1 MKLLSFVISVL
12 NEEATIGTLYREIKE
27 NIPDGHDYQ
36 IIFVDDGSGDGSFG
50 VMKNL
55 AEADS
60 KVQVIKFQRNFGKS
74 AAIQKGFESA
84 EGEIVFTLDA
94 DLQDNPKEIPKFLEK
109 LDEGYDMVSGW
120 KKRRFDPLGKTLPS
134 KIFNF
139 VVSKFF
145 RMDLHDYNCGFKAYK
160 KKVVDNLNIYGELH
174 RYIPVLAKAKGF
186 SCGEVVVE
194 HRKREHG
201 KSKYGVE
208 RYLRGFL
215 DFLTIRVITK
225 YKKSPIYF
233 FGGMGSLMALA
244 GFALC
249 LYLLYIKYFLV
260 EGISGRPLLML
271 AVLLSVI
278 GVQFIS
284 IGLIC
289 ELMVHMKDSKSDG
302 VVIDKV
308 ISFSKNKEII

>member
-12 NEEATIGTLYREIKE
+12 NEEATIETLCREIKE
-27 NIPDGHDYQ
+27 NIPAGYDYQ
-36 IIFVDDGSGDGSFG
+36 IVLVDDGSGDGSFD

-55 AEADS
+55 AEAD
-60 KVQVIKFQRNFGKS
+60 KNIQVVKFQRNFGKS
-74 AAIQKGFESA
+74 AAIQKGFELA
-84 EGEIVFTLDA
+84 NGEIVFTLDA
-94 DLQDNPKEIPKFLEK
+94 DLQDNPKELPKFLAK

-134 KIFNF
+134 KLFNF

-145 RMDLHDYNCGFKAYK
+145 KMKLHDYNCGFKAYK
-160 KKVVDNLNIYGELH
+160 KKVVDSLNIYGELH
-174 RYIPVLAKAKGF
+174 RYIPVLAKANGF
-186 SCGEVVVE
+186 SCGEVIVE

-201 KSKYGVE
+201 KSKYGME

-233 FGGMGSLMALA
+233 FGGMGSLMALV
-244 GFALC
+244 GFGLC
-249 LYLLYIKYFLV
+249 MYLAYIKYFLV

-289 ELMVHMKDSKSDG
+289 ELMVHLKGRKSDG
-302 VVIDKV
+302 VIIDKT
-308 ISFSKNKEII
+308 INFQ